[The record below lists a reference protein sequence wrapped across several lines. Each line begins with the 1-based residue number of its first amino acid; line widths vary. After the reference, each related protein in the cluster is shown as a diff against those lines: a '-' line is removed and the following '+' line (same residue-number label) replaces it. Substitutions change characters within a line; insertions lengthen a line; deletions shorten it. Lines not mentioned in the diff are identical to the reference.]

1 MGANDNPREKRTA
14 LAQPISESLIE
25 RRSVR
30 RYLPLSVAPEV
41 FRYQD
46 RQP

>member
-1 MGANDNPREKRTA
+1 MGANDHPPEKRSA

-30 RYLPLSVAPEV
+30 CHLPLAVAPEV
-41 FRYQD
+41 ISYQD

>member
-1 MGANDNPREKRTA
+1 MGANDHPEKRTA
-14 LAQPISESLIE
+14 LSQPISESLIE

-30 RYLPLSVAPEV
+30 RCLSLAVAPEV
-41 FRYQD
+41 VRYQD